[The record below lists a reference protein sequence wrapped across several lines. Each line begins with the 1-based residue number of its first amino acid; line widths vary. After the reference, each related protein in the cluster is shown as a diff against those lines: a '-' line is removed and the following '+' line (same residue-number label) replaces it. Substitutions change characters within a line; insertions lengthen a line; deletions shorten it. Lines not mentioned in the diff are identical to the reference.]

1 MTKDPNEWVRRGFT
15 LKTPKPVQKNLT
27 FLERYAVERE
37 PDGSYTIKAPALV
50 TVAVAIIAIIGWLW
64 SIFA

>member
-1 MTKDPNEWVRRGFT
+1 MTKDPNAWARRGFT
-15 LKTPKPVQKNLT
+15 LKAPKPQKDLT